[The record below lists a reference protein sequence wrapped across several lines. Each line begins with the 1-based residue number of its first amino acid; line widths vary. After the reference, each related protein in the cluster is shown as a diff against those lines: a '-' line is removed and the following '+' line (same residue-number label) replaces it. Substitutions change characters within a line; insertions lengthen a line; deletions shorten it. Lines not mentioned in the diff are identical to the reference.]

1 MYKKCN
7 QSIYQFIYFCIYCF
21 LGQVKCDLGTFLW
34 DYIRPTYETLLAPAI
49 LVSNILCFFL
59 NYLWSILGICL
70 HQLIVIQVKKSMIS
84 LTLSLLK
91 TTLTLNLVH
100 VVPASWMS
108 VWVWNYTLHRVIW
121 DNVDPPYSSCH

>member
-1 MYKKCN
+1 M
-7 QSIYQFIYFCIYCF
+7 QSINLSIYLFLYLLFPGAGEMWPGHIFVRLYQTHI
-21 LGQVKCDLGTFLW
+21 W
-34 DYIRPTYETLLAPAI
+34 DP
-49 LVSNILCFFL
+49 VSSCNSCVQHPMFFFF